1 MADFVTIAAD
11 WPHGAFKLPV
21 ASPEALEAET
31 LRPQRVHSRV
41 HRQAP
46 HVVTLEGGVTRRADK
61 TSLPSK
67 DKWADGSLL
76 NRR

>member
-1 MADFVTIAAD
+1 MADFMTIAAD

-46 HVVTLEGGVTRRADK
+46 HVVALEGGVAR
-61 TSLPSK
+61 
-67 DKWADGSLL
+67 
-76 NRR
+76 